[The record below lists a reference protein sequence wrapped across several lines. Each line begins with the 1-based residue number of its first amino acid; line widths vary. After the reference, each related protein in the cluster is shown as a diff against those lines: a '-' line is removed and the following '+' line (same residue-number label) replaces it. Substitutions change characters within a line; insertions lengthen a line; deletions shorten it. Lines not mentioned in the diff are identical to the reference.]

1 MPIFAK
7 LYPKA
12 HEEENPM
19 KKVRPKG
26 PPRRPK
32 SKKGPKKEVQGKW
45 ICRKIQICRRIQFF
59 GRMASIDKDK
69 LGSRPF

>member
-19 KKVRPKG
+19 KKARPKD

-32 SKKGPKKEVQGKW
+32 SKKGPKK
-45 ICRKIQICRRIQFF
+45 
-59 GRMASIDKDK
+59 
-69 LGSRPF
+69 

>member
-19 KKVRPKG
+19 KKQ
-26 PPRRPK
+26 
-32 SKKGPKKEVQGKW
+32 GPKTHQENRKARKVQRNKW
-45 ICRKIQICRRIQFF
+45 KWKQSTAKHKSAVEYKSATEYRS
-59 GRMASIDKDK
+59 AA
-69 LGSRPF
+69 